1 MTTAT
6 VRSTPTAGE
15 PAFHEVELLPY
26 EIAVTSADV
35 HRSPG
40 TCPRCGVTGPRG
52 PIRWLPRAG
61 VSSRYVVE
69 RLCCGPSLVVVSA

>member
-15 PAFHEVELLPY
+15 PVIHEAKLLSY
-26 EIAVTSADV
+26 EIAVSFADV

-40 TCPRCGVTGPRG
+40 TCPRCGVVGPRG

-69 RLCCGPSLVVVSA
+69 RLCCGASLEVVVS